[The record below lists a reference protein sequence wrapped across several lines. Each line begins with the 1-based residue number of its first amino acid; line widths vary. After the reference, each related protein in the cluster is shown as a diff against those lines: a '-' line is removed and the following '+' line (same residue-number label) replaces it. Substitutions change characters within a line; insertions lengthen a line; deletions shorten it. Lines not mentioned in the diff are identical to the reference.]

1 MQLPKYLAVQAY
13 LESTGIAFA
22 DMKYIEPLL
31 EAMLE
36 SKEITAEAGREI
48 LGHKSDVARTIYNL
62 FQHIGIMKSRVT
74 RETAEEHYSLTN
86 FGRFLLES
94 KKPDQSIVQP
104 LTPFFLTWLPFKIY
118 LKFLLQ
124 NPGADLNE
132 IRTTLG
138 SQVVKHT
145 TDVKDLK
152 ISEMITRGA
161 YMPFNEMVIGKV
173 LGNIGEYLGLISR
186 EKISGPCYLS
196 PLGKYVTNS
205 IDLLNFQFK
214 QLDPKLNPAH
224 LALMDFVERGLKNI
238 IVFASQKDIAEIK
251 AFYRVY
257 DEQVNVKQI
266 VNIVYNKSNFTSL
279 ISQDSAFW
287 KFTDLFC
294 NLTYDQIKVL
304 EFNSKVMDYIEI

>member
-1 MQLPKYLAVQAY
+1 
-13 LESTGIAFA
+13 
-22 DMKYIEPLL
+22 
-31 EAMLE
+31 
-36 SKEITAEAGREI
+36 
-48 LGHKSDVARTIYNL
+48 
-62 FQHIGIMKSRVT
+62 
-74 RETAEEHYSLTN
+74 
-86 FGRFLLES
+86 
-94 KKPDQSIVQP
+94 
-104 LTPFFLTWLPFKIY
+104 
-118 LKFLLQ
+118 
-124 NPGADLNE
+124 
-132 IRTTLG
+132 
-138 SQVVKHT
+138 
-145 TDVKDLK
+145 
-152 ISEMITRGA
+152 MIT
-161 YMPFNEMVIGKV
+161 
-173 LGNIGEYLGLISR
+173 R

-224 LALMDFVERGLKNI
+224 LALMDFADRGLKNI
-238 IVFASQKDIAEIK
+238 IVFTNQKGIEEMK

-304 EFNSKVMDYIEI
+304 EFNSKVMDYIQI

>member
-94 KKPDQSIVQP
+94 KKPNQSIVQP

-145 TDVKDLK
+145 TDVKNLK
-152 ISEMITRGA
+152 ISDKITRGA
-161 YMPFNEMVIGKV
+161 HMPFNEMVIGKV
-173 LGNIGEYLGLISR
+173 LGNIGEFLGLVTR
-186 EKISGPCYLS
+186 EKVNGPCYLS
-196 PLGKYVTNS
+196 PLGKYVTVS
-205 IDLLNFQFK
+205 IDMQNFQFK
-214 QLDPKLNPAH
+214 NLDLSLNPLQ
-224 LALMDFVERGLKNI
+224 LALLDFIDRGLSNI
-238 IVFASQKDIAEIK
+238 IVFA
-251 AFYRVY
+251 
-257 DEQVNVKQI
+257 DESNLNDLRQFHKSLEETDYVKQMLRI
-266 VNIVYNKSNFTSL
+266 IYNKNKFNAL
-279 ISQDSAFW
+279 ISTDSAYWSCTKQFS
-287 KFTDLFC
+287 
-294 NLTYDQIKVL
+294 NLTYDQIKVM
-304 EFNSKVMDYIEI
+304 EFNSKIMDYIEV

>member
-31 EAMLE
+31 ESMVE

-48 LGHKSDVARTIYNL
+48 LGHKSDVARTIYTL
-62 FQHIGIMKSRVT
+62 FQHIGVMKSRVIPDT
-74 RETAEEHYSLTN
+74 NEEFYSLTN

-118 LKFLLQ
+118 LKYLLQ

-132 IRTTLG
+132 MRTALG

-145 TDVKDLK
+145 TDIKNLK
-152 ISEMITRGA
+152 ISDMITRGA

-173 LGNIGEYLGLISR
+173 LGNIGEFLGLIIR
-186 EKISGPCYLS
+186 EKVSGPCYLS

-214 QLDPKLNPAH
+214 QLDPKLKEYIDNLVRERVAKKVPH
-224 LALMDFVERGLKNI
+224 VCIYCELFQFNKTHKTNRYCQYEGDLKLDHGVCQMWKLAEDVGVRVRGNYT
-238 IVFASQKDIAEIK
+238 V
-251 AFYRVY
+251 
-257 DEQVNVKQI
+257 
-266 VNIVYNKSNFTSL
+266 
-279 ISQDSAFW
+279 
-287 KFTDLFC
+287 
-294 NLTYDQIKVL
+294 
-304 EFNSKVMDYIEI
+304 